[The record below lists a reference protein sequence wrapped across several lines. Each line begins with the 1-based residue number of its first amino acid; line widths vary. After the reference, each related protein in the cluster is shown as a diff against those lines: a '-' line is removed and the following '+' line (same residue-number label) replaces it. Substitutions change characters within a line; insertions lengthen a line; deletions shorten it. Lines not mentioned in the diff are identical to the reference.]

1 MIYEWPSLFL
11 VIFPFLE
18 KKRVHRRNQWSNLNI
33 LRKWC
38 HESTRNYKME
48 NKLSYSMWIYSSDGY
63 SYIPRFHRN
72 AFPGK
77 QCKIW
82 NWATNA
88 SWTVRVMVELQPI
101 VCDIANF
108 LGHSNLKSCNKNNPY
123 IHVLYRDPH
132 FLIYGL
138 FLLPG
143 FRRNVNK
150 KFHRIYRNDLNV
162 WFNNLEF

>member
-1 MIYEWPSLFL
+1 MRCAKYTQNTLSSFHIQIGHWKEPTTMCLNRKVWIDIRVAFSFL
-11 VIFPFLE
+11 SDFSFSRE

-88 SWTVRVMVELQPI
+88 SWTVRSMVELQPI
-101 VCDIANF
+101 VCDIAYF
-108 LGHSNLKSCNKNNPY
+108 LGHSNL
-123 IHVLYRDPH
+123 
-132 FLIYGL
+132 
-138 FLLPG
+138 
-143 FRRNVNK
+143 
-150 KFHRIYRNDLNV
+150 
-162 WFNNLEF
+162 